1 MSFFS
6 TDIQKWGLSLYTT
19 RLRTRNLIKYR
30 FIERFSAT
38 WIVVFIFI
46 SLAWLIICFDYSSV
60 TLRHEELSSPFF
72 NIGTIT
78 GSMLAIAF
86 AFTSQLIS
94 RSSEALPARF
104 YRIFARDTVIDISYA
119 LLGLITIVE
128 FGIGITVNSDSRT
141 LLLKIGLFLFLLS
154 IIIL

>member
-6 TDIQKWGLSLYTT
+6 TYIQKWGLSLYAT
-19 RLRTRNLIKYR
+19 RLHTRNLIKYR

-38 WIVVFIFI
+38 WIAVFIFI
-46 SLAWLIICFDYSSV
+46 SLAWLIICFDYSNV
-60 TLRHEELSSPFF
+60 ILNPEGLSSLFF
-72 NIGTIT
+72 SIGTIT

-128 FGIGITVNSDSRT
+128 FGIGITC
-141 LLLKIGLFLFLLS
+141 
-154 IIIL
+154 